1 MNTVSLM
8 CGIHRK
14 ISILRRRR
22 MASRAVAREEAAL
35 RCDLFNAEQMAAH
48 ARRLALRHRLNSG
61 SSSNRLLQRLDD
73 NESVLR
79 ASIRMFAAAAAQV
92 EEDRRLMPA
101 GEWLLDNAYL
111 VEEQIRMAR
120 AHLPREYNRELP
132 HLADGP
138 SAGLPRVYDLAL
150 ENITHSDGR
159 LDAGMLRRFVAAY
172 QSASPLSLGE
182 LWAVPIMLRL
192 ALVENLRR
200 VAARVT
206 TAWRDHLEAI
216 HQADRLL
223 EAAAQDRKNV
233 VGAVADMAD
242 AAPPLTS
249 AFVTEFARRLQ
260 GRDAALTLP
269 LTWLE
274 ERLAE
279 RGLTISEM
287 FRQESRRQAEDQLSV
302 SNNISGLRQLSAI
315 NWRAFVEDLSI
326 VEQILRR
333 DPAKIYPR
341 MDFETRDNYRHS
353 IERLAHAARLSEEKT
368 ARAALELA
376 RRGLSENG
384 QPANDGALSP
394 GNSALP
400 ADETELASHIGYY
413 LSGDGLSLLQRRL
426 GIASRRWGNG
436 PRLALYLGAALG
448 LSVILAWLPLAVL
461 HGDGWRGA
469 ALALAAGAV
478 LTAASGPAL
487 RMVNGAITRC
497 VPPRFLPRLDYS
509 GGIPATARTLTVIP
523 AIVGSVE
530 EVDELC
536 EKLEGYFLAN
546 RDEHLQF
553 GLLTDFKDAP
563 QESLPDDDALLAHAR
578 ERIEALN
585 RRYSEGATEPFFLC
599 HRPRRWNPGEQTWMG
614 WERKRG
620 KLCEFTRLLRPAEDS
635 APESTAPKNDPPKS
649 APKDA
654 FMLIVGNAVRAQ
666 DPPVRHVIT
675 LDADT
680 QLPADAARRMAG
692 AMSHPLNRPV
702 LDPERRI
709 VRSGY
714 GMLQPLVGVRLSS
727 AEQSPY
733 ARIFCCD
740 AGVNPYSRE
749 VSDVYQDLFGEG
761 SFIGK
766 GIYDV
771 DAFLTVMRRR
781 FPENRI
787 LSHDLLESCYARSG
801 IMCGARLYEST
812 PAGYS
817 ADASRRHRW
826 IRGDWQLLP
835 WLGGRVPLPDG
846 QSEANPLSALSRWKI
861 ADNLRRSLVPV
872 AVLVSLGLGWF
883 GTDHPAAWTLTLLVW
898 TFGPALLFGIWG
910 IWGIWTLFR
919 RPSGE
924 PRLRHAARTGRDTLI
939 ACRCEALLLAWLPH
953 EAWMSLDAAART
965 LWRLCVSRRRL
976 LQWTPSHE
984 AERVSA
990 ASLPAFYRLMWLCPV
1005 LGGIGI
1011 AAAPPGLQL
1020 PATPF
1025 FLLWLAG
1032 PAAAWSVSRPARVR
1046 RFVPSVDEIRFLRRL
1061 ARRTWAFFDRYVGPE
1076 DNWLPPDNLQEAP
1089 RQAVAHR
1096 TSPTNIG
1103 LALLAHLAAHDFGY
1117 LSTGRML
1124 IRLERIFESM
1134 SRLKRHR
1141 NHFYN
1146 WYDTQTLKPLP
1157 PRYISTVDS
1166 GNLAGHL
1173 ITLRSGLLALPDEAA
1188 ADPRALDGLR
1198 DTADILDQA
1207 LDRLAASPAGNART
1221 LLRKRLNDLPGFS
1234 LSDET
1239 VAALDA
1245 LVDAARSL
1253 EKVLEHAVT
1262 GQAAESATSEQQEAL
1277 FWSKAMTAQCLDVR
1291 EEIAALALPAGT
1303 LPESV
1308 SEKTPDTAPHTA
1320 ADAPGPITWR
1330 QLASLPVASRPA
1342 ADSSG
1347 AKTRERLIK
1356 IRDLAR
1362 ARLDAAARLAD
1373 LADELAHMDFC
1384 FLFDP
1389 RRNLLS
1395 IGYNADEGRR
1405 DANHYDLL
1413 ASEAR
1418 LACFI
1423 AIARDHLPQESW
1435 FALGR
1440 QVTAADG
1447 GEPTLLSWSG
1457 SMFEYLM
1464 PLLVMPSYRASLL
1477 DQTCRSAVERQ
1488 IAHGRRHG
1496 LPWGISESCY
1506 NALDAGLNYQYRA
1519 FGVPGLGLRPGLED
1533 DFVLAPYASALALLV
1548 APEEASRN
1556 LRRLAGQGLS
1566 GRFGL
1571 YEAVDYTAARLPRG
1585 QKRAVIRA
1593 FMAHHQGMS
1602 LLALNGFLLGRPMQ
1616 ERFLA
1621 DPQIRAADLLLQERA
1636 AESAPKPPRPALSAN
1651 GPAPAA
1657 LHEDA
1662 KLRVSTDP
1670 ARPHPAVQL
1679 LSNGRYHVMVSSA
1692 GGGYSRYG
1700 EIALTRWREDPV
1712 RDNWGFFC
1720 CLRDTENGACWS
1732 ATHQPMPHQSMQ
1744 DQPDSFEA
1752 IFSETRAEFKVRN
1765 HDIDAHTEIAV
1776 SPEDNLELRRVR
1788 LTNRSRTP
1796 RTLEAT
1802 SYAEAALASPG
1813 ADEQHP
1819 AFSKLFVETRLEE
1832 DLQAIL
1838 CVRRPREA
1846 GEPRLW
1852 LFHLLAVHGADAE
1865 SVSYETDRARFLG
1878 RWGTPARP
1886 AALHPAE
1893 YSDGRLSNTSGAV
1906 LDPILSIRC
1915 RIRLAPGQSAVLD
1928 LALGVGVSRE
1938 DALRQIRNM
1947 RDRHMADRVFEL
1959 AWTHGQVLL
1968 HQFNIPLS
1976 DARLY
1981 QRLAA
1986 SVIYAD
1992 AARRAAPAA
2001 LAANRRG
2008 QNSLWSQSISGDLPI
2023 VLLRLHDAA
2032 SIGLLT
2038 WMLKAHAY
2046 WRAKGLRTDLVV
2058 WNEEAGGYRQDL
2070 HDMIRGIT
2078 TSGAEA
2084 RLADQPGG
2092 IFVRSTQQLSGEDRL
2107 LLEASARV
2115 ILSDTEGSLRD
2126 QLYRRRAESP
2136 LPLPFAPRTEPR
2148 RSAPAPSTVSAALA
2162 GHARRARKADPA
2174 AELILCGP
2182 YGGFTPDGNEYQI
2195 TLHEGEHLP
2204 APWVN
2209 VLANRVCGSV
2219 ISESGTA
2226 YTWVENAHEFRLTP
2240 WINDPVSDAGGE
2252 ALYLRDEE
2260 TGRFWS
2266 PTPLP
2271 RRGKGEYRIRHG
2283 FGYTVF
2289 EHNEDGIATELRVA
2303 VAPDDPVRCAALTIR
2318 NLSGRQRGLSATGYV
2333 EWVLGD
2339 LRSRSAMHI
2348 VTEADPGGEILFARN
2363 AYAIDFPGRVAFF
2376 ALVFPHAGPTGGTE
2390 GSRRAFTCD
2399 RAEFIGRNRDLSDPA
2414 ALSRASLSGRSGAGF
2429 DPCGAL
2435 HARFELGAGEEQ
2447 TVVFLLGAATGR
2459 EAAETLLRRYRRGDA
2474 AIRAQRETGRQWRA
2488 LLNGVQVETPDPAV
2502 NVLLNGWLMY
2512 QTRAARCLA
2521 RSGYY
2526 QSGGAYGFRDQ
2537 LQDSMA
2543 LIHVDRETARSHL
2556 LLCAAH
2562 QFPEGD
2568 VQHWWHPP
2576 VDRGVRTRCSDDYL
2590 WLPLAVSRYVALTGD
2605 HSVLDE
2611 EVGYIESRM
2620 PGPDEESC
2628 YELPI
2633 RSDLRESLYRH
2644 CVRALERSAPRG
2656 AHGLP
2661 LMQGGDWNDGMNKVG
2676 AAGRGESVWLGFF
2689 LHHVLRRFAGVA
2701 RLRGDEAFAAR
2712 CENEAHALRDALE
2725 THGWD
2730 GAWYR
2735 RAYFDDG
2742 SPLGSAL
2749 NNECRIDSIAQS
2761 WSVLSGAAPV
2771 ARRKQA
2777 MNAHDAF
2784 LVREDLKVIRLL
2796 APPFGGR
2803 EPELAEPERDG
2814 PDSGQVLC
2822 QNLEAGPERTGAAEP
2837 ADHDPGYI
2845 RGYVPGV
2852 RENGGQYTHAAIWAI
2867 MAHAALGEGERAW
2880 RLFNLINPIRHGRT
2894 PEAIAVYKTEPYV
2907 IAADVYTAPEH
2918 AGRGGWTWYTGAA
2931 GWMYRLLLESLLG
2944 LDVRGDVRGEAG
2956 VFRLRPLLP
2965 AGWPGFSLRLRLE
2978 NTRYAVTLRRG
2989 DTPGVVPRI
2998 VLDGTPLPGTDIP
3011 ILADGGE
3018 HRVEMV
3024 HPGDGR

>member
-1 MNTVSLM
+1 MNTASLM
-8 CGIHRK
+8 CGIHK
-14 ISILRRRR
+14 SLAALRRRR
-22 MASRAVAREEAAL
+22 VVARAGACEEPTL
-35 RCDLFNAEQMAAH
+35 RCDVLNAEQLAAH
-48 ARRLALRHRLNSG
+48 ARRLAFRHHLNPG
-61 SSSNRLLQRLDD
+61 SSSNRLLRRLDD
-73 NESVLR
+73 NEAALR
-79 ASIRMFAAAAAQV
+79 ACIRMFAEAAAQTD
-92 EEDRRLMPA
+92 EDRRLMPA

-138 SAGLPRVYDLAL
+138 SAGLPRVYDIAL
-150 ENITHSDGR
+150 EKISHSDGR
-159 LDAGMLRRFVAAY
+159 LDAGMLRRFIAAY
-172 QSASPLSLGE
+172 QSVLPLSLGE

-200 VAARVT
+200 VAVRVT
-206 TAWRDHLEAI
+206 GAWRDHLAAAR
-216 HQADRLL
+216 QADRLL
-223 EAAAQDRKNV
+223 ETAARDRKNV
-233 VGAVADMAD
+233 VGAVAEMAAGD
-242 AAPPLTS
+242 LPLTS

-260 GRDAALTLP
+260 GQNAALTLP

-279 RGLTISEM
+279 HGLNIGEM
-287 FRQESRRQAEDQLSV
+287 IRQESRRQAEDQLSV
-302 SNNISGLRQLSAI
+302 SNSISGLRQLSAI
-315 NWRAFVEDLSI
+315 DWRAFVEDLSV
-326 VEQILRR
+326 VERLLRR

-341 MDFETRDNYRHS
+341 MDFDTRDNYRHR
-353 IERLAHAARLSEEKT
+353 IERLAHAATLSEEKT

-376 RRGLSENG
+376 RQCPENG
-384 QPANDGALSP
+384 QPP
-394 GNSALP
+394 EETALP
-400 ADETELASHIGYY
+400 SHVGFY
-413 LSGDGLSLLQRRL
+413 LLGDGLPQLQRRL
-426 GIASRRWGNG
+426 GIAPRRWGNG

-448 LSVILAWLPLAVL
+448 LSVLLAWLPLAVL
-461 HGDGWRGA
+461 HGDGWGGA

-478 LTAASGPAL
+478 LIAASGPAL
-487 RMVNGAITRC
+487 RLVNGAITRC

-509 GGIPATARTLTVIP
+509 GGIPATARTLAVIP
-523 AIVGSVE
+523 AIVGSAA
-530 EVDELC
+530 EVDELS

-553 GLLTDFKDAP
+553 GLLTDFRDAQ
-563 QESLPDDDALLAHAR
+563 QETLPDDAALLAHAR

-585 RRYSEGATEPFFLC
+585 RRYSEGATDPFFLC
-599 HRPRRWNPGEQTWMG
+599 HRPRRWNPGEQAWMG
-614 WERKRG
+614 RERKRG
-620 KLCEFTRLLRPAEDS
+620 KLCEFTLLLRPEADGN
-635 APESTAPKNDPPKS
+635 PEA
-649 APKDA
+649 A

-680 QLPADAARRMAG
+680 QLPADAARRMVG

-714 GMLQPLVGVRLSS
+714 GMLQPLVGVRLPS
-727 AEQSPY
+727 AERSPY
-733 ARIFCCD
+733 ARLFGCD
-740 AGVNPYSRE
+740 AGVNPYSRD
-749 VSDVYQDLFGEG
+749 VSDVYQDLFGQG

-771 DAFLTVMRRR
+771 DAFLTVMRGR
-781 FPENRI
+781 FPENRV

-801 IMCGARLYEST
+801 VLCGARLYEGT

-835 WLGGRVPLPDG
+835 WLGRRVPLPGG

-861 ADNLRRSLVPV
+861 ADNLRRSLVPAAALV
-872 AVLVSLGLGWF
+872 ASGLGWF
-883 GTDHPAAWTLTLLVW
+883 GTDHPAAWTFALLAW
-898 TFGPALLFGIWG
+898 TFGPALLFGS
-910 IWGIWTLFR
+910 WTLCR
-919 RPSGE
+919 RPSGV
-924 PRLRHAARTGRDTLI
+924 PWLRHAALTGRETLA
-939 ACRCEALLLAWLPH
+939 ACRRDALLLAWLPH

-965 LWRLCVSRRRL
+965 LWRMYVSRRHL

-984 AERVSA
+984 AERASA

-1005 LGGIGI
+1005 LGGVGM
-1011 AAAPPGLQL
+1011 AAAPASLQL
-1020 PATPF
+1020 PAIPF
-1025 FLLWLAG
+1025 FLLWMAG
-1032 PAAAWSVSRPARVR
+1032 PAVAWRVSRPARVR
-1046 RFVPSVDEIRFLRRL
+1046 RFAPSAEATRFLRML
-1061 ARRTWAFFDRYVGPE
+1061 ARRTWAFFDCHVGPE
-1076 DNWLPPDNLQEAP
+1076 DNWLPPDNIQEAP
-1089 RQAVAHR
+1089 RPAVAHR

-1117 LSTGRML
+1117 LSTGRLL
-1124 IRLERIFESM
+1124 IRLDRIFDSM
-1134 SRLKRHR
+1134 SRLKRYR

-1146 WYDTQTLKPLP
+1146 WYDTQSLKPLP

-1173 ITLRSGLLALPDEAA
+1173 LTLRSGLLALPDEAA

-1221 LLRKRLNDLPGFS
+1221 LLRKRLNALPASAFS
-1234 LSDET
+1234 LSQGT

-1245 LVDAARSL
+1245 LLDAARSL
-1253 EKVLEHAVT
+1253 EQVLEHAVT
-1262 GQAAESATSEQQEAL
+1262 GQTADSAPPEQQEAL
-1277 FWSKAMTAQCLDVR
+1277 FWSRAMTAQCLDVR
-1291 EEIAALALPAGT
+1291 EEIAALALPAEGA
-1303 LPESV
+1303 PEAVPEAS
-1308 SEKTPDTAPHTA
+1308 APL
-1320 ADAPGPITWR
+1320 TWR
-1330 QLASLPVASRPA
+1330 QLAALRPEA
-1342 ADSSG
+1342 QPAPDSAG
-1347 AKTRERLIK
+1347 AKARASLVK

-1389 RRNLLS
+1389 QRNLLS

-1423 AIARDHLPQESW
+1423 AIARNHLPQESW

-1440 QVTAADG
+1440 QVTTAGG

-1464 PLLVMPSYRASLL
+1464 PLLVMPAYRASLL

-1488 IAHGRRHG
+1488 IAYGRRHG
-1496 LPWGISESCY
+1496 LAWGISESCY

-1548 APEEASRN
+1548 APEEACRN
-1556 LRRLAGQGLS
+1556 LQRLTDLGLG

-1585 QKRAVIRA
+1585 QKSAVIRA

-1616 ERFLA
+1616 RRFLA

-1636 AESAPKPPRPALSAN
+1636 TRSAPEPPRPAASL
-1651 GPAPAA
+1651 PAGAALAA
-1657 LHEDA
+1657 LHADA
-1662 KLRVSTDP
+1662 QLRVCTDP

-1700 EIALTRWREDPV
+1700 DIALTRWREDPV

-1720 CLRDTENGACWS
+1720 YLRDAESGEYWS
-1732 ATHQPMPHQSMQ
+1732 ATHQPTPGRR
-1744 DQPDSFEA
+1744 PDSFEA
-1752 IFSETRAEFKVRN
+1752 LFSETRAEFKVRN
-1765 HDIDAHTEIAV
+1765 HEIDAHTEIAV

-1802 SYAEAALASPG
+1802 SYAEAALAAPG

-1819 AFSKLFVETRLEE
+1819 AFSKLFIETALEE
-1832 DLQAIL
+1832 ELQAIL

-1846 GEPRLW
+1846 GEPALW

-1878 RWGTPARP
+1878 RGGTPARP
-1886 AALHPAE
+1886 AALQTAGDD
-1893 YSDGRLSNTSGAV
+1893 DGRLSNTCGAV

-1915 RIRLAPGQSAVLD
+1915 RVRLAPGQSVVID

-1947 RDRHMADRVFEL
+1947 RDRHLADRVFEL

-1968 HQFNIPLS
+1968 HQFNISPG

-1992 AARRAAPAA
+1992 AARRAAPAT

-2023 VLLRLHDAA
+2023 VLLRLHDIATV
-2032 SIGLLT
+2032 GLLPR
-2038 WMLKAHAY
+2038 MLKAHAY
-2046 WRAKGLRTDLVV
+2046 WRAKGLRTDLVI

-2078 TSGAEA
+2078 ASGAEA
-2084 RLADQPGG
+2084 HLTDQPGG
-2092 IFVRSTQQLSGEDRL
+2092 VFVRSTQQLSGEDRL

-2115 ILSDTEGSLRD
+2115 IISDTEGSLRD
-2126 QLYRRRAESP
+2126 QLSRRRAEKA
-2136 LPLPFAPRTEPR
+2136 LPLPFAPRPEPR
-2148 RSAPAPSTVSAALA
+2148 RPRSGPATMRPDLAAALA
-2162 GHARRARKADPA
+2162 GRGSRTRTPDPA
-2174 AELILCGP
+2174 AELILRNP
-2182 YGGFTPDGNEYQI
+2182 YGGFTPDGSEYVI
-2195 TLHEGEHLP
+2195 TLQEGEFPP

-2209 VLANRVCGSV
+2209 VLANRAFGSV

-2226 YTWVENAHEFRLTP
+2226 YTWAENAHEFRLTP
-2240 WINDPVSDAGGE
+2240 WLNDPVSDAGGE

-2271 RRGKGEYRIRHG
+2271 RRGRGAYRIRHG

-2289 EHNEDGIATELRVA
+2289 EHREDGVATELRVA

-2318 NLSGRQRGLSATGYV
+2318 NLSGRQRELSATGYV

-2348 VTEADPGGEILFARN
+2348 VTEADPCGEILFARN
-2363 AYAIDFPGRVAFF
+2363 AYSIDFPGRIAFF
-2376 ALVFPHAGPTGGTE
+2376 ALAFPHAGPPGGAE
-2390 GSRRAFTCD
+2390 GSGRAFTCD
-2399 RAEFIGRNRDLSDPA
+2399 RAEFIGRNGDLSNPA
-2414 ALSRASLSGRSGAGF
+2414 ALSRASLSGRAGAGL

-2435 HARFELGAGEEQ
+2435 HARFRAGAGEER
-2447 TVVFLLGAATGR
+2447 TIVFLLGAAADR
-2459 EAAETLLRRYRRGDA
+2459 EEAEALLRRYRRGDA
-2474 AIRAQRETGRQWRA
+2474 ALRAQRETGRQWRA
-2488 LLNGVQVETPDPAV
+2488 LLNGVRVETPDPAV

-2512 QTRAARCLA
+2512 QTRAARYLA

-2537 LQDSMA
+2537 LQDAMA
-2543 LIHVDRETARSHL
+2543 MIHADPETVRSHL

-2590 WLPLAVSRYVALTGD
+2590 WLPLAVSRYVTLTGD

-2611 EVGYIESRM
+2611 EAGYIEGRM

-2628 YELPI
+2628 YDLPI
-2633 RSDLRESLYRH
+2633 RSELRESLYAH

-2689 LHHVLRRFAGVA
+2689 LHHVLTSFAGVA
-2701 RLRGDEAFAAR
+2701 RLRRDAALAAR
-2712 CENEAHALRDALE
+2712 CEHEARALRDALE
-2725 THGWD
+2725 AHGWD
-2730 GAWYR
+2730 GSWYR

-2742 SPLGSAL
+2742 SPLGSAR
-2749 NNECRIDSIAQS
+2749 NDECRIDSIAQS
-2761 WSVLSGAAPV
+2761 WAVLSGAAPA
-2771 ARRKQA
+2771 ARQKQA
-2777 MNAHDAF
+2777 MHAHDAC
-2784 LVREDLKVIRLL
+2784 LVREDLRVIRLL

-2803 EPELAEPERDG
+2803 EP
-2814 PDSGQVLC
+2814 
-2822 QNLEAGPERTGAAEP
+2822 GAARADRVNQAGSPDP
-2837 ADHDPGYI
+2837 ACNGRDPGYI

-2852 RENGGQYTHAAIWAI
+2852 RENGGQYTHAAVWAI

-2880 RLFNLINPIRHGRT
+2880 ELFNLINPIRHGQS
-2894 PEAIAVYKTEPYV
+2894 PEEIAIYKTEPYV
-2907 IAADVYTAPEH
+2907 LAADVYTARDH

-2931 GWMYRLLLESLLG
+2931 GWTYRLLLESLLG
-2944 LDVRGDVRGEAG
+2944 LDVRGDRG
-2956 VFRLRPLLP
+2956 VFSLRPLLP
-2965 AGWPGFSLRLRLE
+2965 AGWPGFSLRLRFG
-2978 NTRYAVTLRRG
+2978 NTRYALAVRRG
-2989 DTPGVVPRI
+2989 DRPDI
-2998 VLDGTPLPGTDIP
+2998 VLDGSSLPGAEIP

-3018 HRVEMV
+3018 HRMEIV